1 VDELV
6 NVLKM
11 LAPGTSVREGLE
23 NIVRAKAGA
32 LIVVAHG
39 PEVEAVLDGG
49 FAINIDFNPHYLY
62 ELAKMDGAIVVDDG
76 FAHILRVNTL
86 LMPDA
91 GIFSPETGSRHR
103 AADRTARQT
112 GALIVAISERR
123 GLITIYKGETRYIL
137 KDVPIILTKANQA
150 LQTMEKYRSVL
161 DQSLNSLSI
170 LEFEDLVTLSDVVT
184 AIQRAEMLNRVSSE
198 IERYVIELGNEGR
211 LVNMQMEELNAGT
224 ADEENLILRD
234 YIQDED
240 VASIRQALQERSSA
254 DLLDTVGIGKALGFV
269 GMSASLDLPVSPRGY
284 RLLSKIPRLPFQLPG
299 HVIDNLVKS
308 FGTLQGIVEASLDDL
323 DKVEGVGEVRAH
335 MIKDGLKRLR
345 EEVFLGR
352 RG

>member
-1 VDELV
+1 MDELV
-6 NVLKM
+6 NVLRM
-11 LAPGTSVREGLE
+11 LAPGTPMREGLE

-49 FAINIDFNPHYLY
+49 FAIDIDFNPFYLY
-62 ELAKMDGAIVVDDG
+62 ELAKMDGAIVVDAG
-76 FAHILRVNTL
+76 FARILRANTL

-91 GIFSPETGSRHR
+91 DIFSPETGSRHR
-103 AADRTARQT
+103 AADRTSRQT

-123 GLITIYKGETRYIL
+123 GLITIYKGEIKYIL
-137 KDVPIILTKANQA
+137 KDVPNILTKANQA

-161 DQSLNSLSI
+161 DQALNSLSI

-211 LVNMQMEELNAGT
+211 LVKMQMEELNAGIP
-224 ADEENLILRD
+224 AEENMVLRD

-240 VASIRQALQERSSA
+240 AESIRQSLRERSSA
-254 DLLDTVGIGKALGFV
+254 DLLDTAGIGRTLGFM
-269 GMSASLDLPVSPRGY
+269 GMPTSLDLPVSPRGY

-308 FGTLQGIVEASLDDL
+308 FSTLQGILDASLDDL
-323 DKVEGVGEVRAH
+323 DKVEGVGEARAR